1 MDKVREVLVQVRRS
15 SADLMGLVG
24 ACGPTPDQAPPM
36 EKSIKNARAK
46 VAEAVGL
53 SKRQGE
59 AHHAASPWRWQ
70 LVDRIQQLAEDPDRH
85 VGEWLRDGA
94 PFGVAKEII
103 PGGLLPRIAEE
114 ASLTMEQLYE
124 QQAFEDNHG
133 SFREVVDGEAASF
146 G

>member
-24 ACGPTPDQAPPM
+24 ACGPNPDRAPPL
-36 EKSIKNARAK
+36 EKSIKKARAK
-46 VAEAVGL
+46 VSEVLGI

-59 AHHAASPWRWQ
+59 SHHLASPWRWK
-70 LVDRIQQLAEDPDRH
+70 LVDRIQELAGDPDRH

-94 PFGVAKEII
+94 PFGVAKEIT
-103 PGGLLPRIAEE
+103 PGGLLPRITEE

-124 QQAFEDNHG
+124 QQAF
-133 SFREVVDGEAASF
+133 
-146 G
+146 